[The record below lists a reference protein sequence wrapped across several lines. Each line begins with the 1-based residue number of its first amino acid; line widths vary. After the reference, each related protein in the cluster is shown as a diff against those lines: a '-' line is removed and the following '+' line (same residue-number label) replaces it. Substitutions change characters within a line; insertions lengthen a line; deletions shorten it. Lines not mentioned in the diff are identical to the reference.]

1 MQAVAKVLTVSL
13 NFDIMFN
20 LLGFWFMDNKK
31 TIFHELHQ
39 LMPWVSSMV
48 TTYTSFSHYT
58 VVKGRKQSKVDEKQ
72 EYLDNS
78 F

>member
-1 MQAVAKVLTVSL
+1 MSY
-13 NFDIMFN
+13 I
-20 LLGFWFMDNKK
+20 
-31 TIFHELHQ
+31 ELM
-39 LMPWVSSMV
+39 LWVSSMV

-58 VVKGRKQSKVDEKQ
+58 VVKGFKQSKVVEKQ

>member
-1 MQAVAKVLTVSL
+1 
-13 NFDIMFN
+13 
-20 LLGFWFMDNKK
+20 
-31 TIFHELHQ
+31 
-39 LMPWVSSMV
+39 MV
-48 TTYTSFSHYT
+48 TKYTSFSHYT